1 MRAMP
6 IGGPSRQGWRR
17 ARASVRGRLLRP
29 GGRLS
34 VAVAPWPVTLLLVA
48 GHELLVMVLFG
59 AGVVAAAALLLV
71 HGWRSRRRQA
81 AWVAA
86 QQHAERV
93 VEAVYEQWI
102 HDEATRGQRQ
112 LERWRRTHQL

>member
-34 VAVAPWPVTLLLVA
+34 VAVAPWPITLLLVA
-48 GHELLVMVLFG
+48 GHELLVNRL
-59 AGVVAAAALLLV
+59 AP
-71 HGWRSRRRQA
+71 R
-81 AWVAA
+81 
-86 QQHAERV
+86 
-93 VEAVYEQWI
+93 
-102 HDEATRGQRQ
+102 
-112 LERWRRTHQL
+112 

>member
-1 MRAMP
+1 M
-6 IGGPSRQGWRR
+6 
-17 ARASVRGRLLRP
+17 RGRLLRQV
-29 GGRLS
+29 GHLL
-34 VAVAPWPVTLLLVA
+34 VAVASWPVTVLLVA
-48 GHELLVMVLFG
+48 GHELLVVLFG

-86 QQHAERV
+86 QQHAERL

-102 HDEATRGQRQ
+102 HDEAACGQRQ
-112 LERWRRTHQL
+112 LDRWRRTHQL